1 MKTIEKLL
9 QEYHSKQSNLEHYR
23 FGQWW
28 CNEYGWANGV
38 CPWSELFYEEDIVKA
53 IDKINMWLIDNGYV
67 HKMPKK
73 TQELL

>member
-9 QEYHSKQSNLEHYR
+9 QEYHSRESYVKHLR
-23 FGQWW
+23 FGQFF
-28 CNEYGWANGV
+28 CNHYIKE
-38 CPWSELFYEEDIVKA
+38 PWSELYYEEDIVKA
-53 IDKINMWLIDNGYV
+53 IDKINMWLIDNCYV